1 MFPSKVPRVKKEIE
15 DLTVKN
21 KTNEFKVSQ
30 VNGELFHWKAVI
42 KGPPD
47 TVYDGGK
54 FQIDILSPDEYPYQ
68 PPKMK
73 FDTKIWHPNVSSVTG
88 AICLDILK
96 KEWSP
101 ALSIRT
107 ALLSIQALMCCPE
120 PSNCRLT
127 QRTLKTESWPKCTSK
142 TKWCTTRPRATGSS
156 STRTPRL
163 WKIAKYRS

>member
-1 MFPSKVPRVKKEIE
+1 MFPNKVPRVKKELE

-21 KTNEFKVSQ
+21 KTNDFKVSQ

-54 FQIDILSPDEYPYQ
+54 FQIDIVIPDEYPYQ

-101 ALSIRT
+101 ALSVRT

-120 PSNCRLT
+120 PSNYLLP
-127 QRTLKTESWPKCTSK
+127 QRTLKTASWRRCTSK
-142 TKWCTTRPRATGSS
+142 TNSSTTRLRATGSS
-156 STRTPRL
+156 STRTPKHS
-163 WKIAKYRS
+163 KIAKYRS